1 MNRPRSN
8 RPHRMPSPESNPV
21 PLIGPQIE
29 SFTVGSWC
37 PSSDGSGKPEAV
49 AISVYI
55 AGLGDIVIRIKTPQ
69 ELDRV
74 VQMLLRHKRDVWPE
88 SG

>member
-1 MNRPRSN
+1 
-8 RPHRMPSPESNPV
+8 MPPPTNV
-21 PLIGPQIE
+21 PIALVGPQIE

-37 PSSDGSGKPEAV
+37 PSPDGTGKPEAV
-49 AISVYI
+49 AISVNI
-55 AGLGDIVIRIKTPQ
+55 KGFGDLVIRIKSPM

-88 SG
+88 SA